1 MEPYFILALFGHGY
15 KARTSTLY
23 HLLKG
28 KRTTSVLLYG
38 FLYDNL
44 RFFQLTPELTERQF
58 SKTLTQ
64 LFKQKL
70 LQSDGE
76 SAAQIT
82 DLGLQMLK
90 RASYCYENLDNY
102 RFGKTDADMWRLLQ
116 FSVQVVSHLS
126 YSDKNYIPLEQ
137 SPLYQQ
143 QVKSLIKALPKAQ
156 LIKTVKQEWQQLFSF
171 LSKESANFFAQQFSG
186 YHTIGKTTAQLLD
199 PKLEAFERS
208 LAAKEALHQL
218 LSLILSLEENS
229 LLQKFILPHMKLNE
243 NQSMNETSQYLKYNL
258 SLDELAKR
266 RNLKKSTVQD
276 HLLEL
281 ALVNDF
287 PFDQY
292 LSEESIR
299 FLGNLEPPY
308 QDWVYRVEKQQQ
320 PQLDYF
326 EFRLYQIKKLKEERE
341 ADK

>member
-58 SKTLTQ
+58 NKMLNQ
-64 LFKQKL
+64 LLEQKL
-70 LQSDGE
+70 LQLDGGSE
-76 SAAQIT
+76 AQIT
-82 DLGLQMLK
+82 DQGLQMF
-90 RASYCYENLDNY
+90 RQTTYFYEHLDNY
-102 RFGKTDADMWRLLQ
+102 RFGKTDVAIWRLLQ
-116 FSVQVVSHLS
+116 FTVQVVSHLS
-126 YSDKNYIPLEQ
+126 YTDKKYIPLEQ

-143 QVKSLIKALPKAQ
+143 QVKSLIRSLPKAQ
-156 LIKTVKQEWQQLFSF
+156 LIKALKQEWQQIFSS
-171 LSKESANFFAQQFSG
+171 LSKKQANFFVRQFSG
-186 YHTIGKTTAQLLD
+186 YHTIGKTSAQLLE
-199 PKLEAFERS
+199 PELNNFERF
-208 LAAKEALHQL
+208 LTVKDALHQL
-218 LSLILSLEENS
+218 LVLILSLEENS
-229 LLQKFILPHMKLNE
+229 LLRKLILPYMKQNE
-243 NQSMNETSQYLKYNL
+243 NQSMNETSQYLQYNH
-258 SLDELAKR
+258 SLDELAKQ

-281 ALVNDF
+281 ALARDF
-287 PFDQY
+287 PFEQY
-292 LSEESIR
+292 LSEESEI
-299 FLGNLEPPY
+299 FLNKLVTPY
-308 QDWVYRVEKQQQ
+308 QNWVYQVEKQKQ